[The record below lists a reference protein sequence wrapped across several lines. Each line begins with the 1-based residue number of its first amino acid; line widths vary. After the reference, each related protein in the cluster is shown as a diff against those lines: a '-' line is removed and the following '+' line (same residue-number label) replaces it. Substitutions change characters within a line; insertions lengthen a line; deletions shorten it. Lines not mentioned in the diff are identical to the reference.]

1 MSTGWRHG
9 LHRHLPCSIVQCL
22 MPSLFCT
29 LMAPIAVFAVGMGPQ
44 VDRPDTEAPTAI
56 ERALM
61 ERACVATETVS
72 AASHGH
78 QQCLD
83 AKLLSLRGDFGR
95 DLNRLP
101 ATDRR
106 RIDAAC
112 SSLRALDQRE
122 AYLDCLSA
130 QLTVVHNR
138 QNRGKTPTPE
148 EAVMASAV
156 TPESAALA
164 TSQQIPRASSW
175 GIFAIVG
182 GSAAGLLIVG
192 GVAFVALK
200 PRRTTHPCRVCGV
213 VVADSDLC
221 PTCRHEA
228 AEALRR
234 AAGERAQTR
243 KALEQE
249 ERRQRESEAEE
260 RDKKARDEEEALLR
274 ELELDRKRQEEEEL
288 QRQVQATV
296 SVAAASL
303 PASVEET
310 DVFDPYLVLGVP
322 AEADPDAIRAAYQEA
337 MTRYDPQLVEFLGD
351 EAQAHFKTKAQ
362 SIERAYQML
371 SGAQP

>member
-1 MSTGWRHG
+1 
-9 LHRHLPCSIVQCL
+9 
-22 MPSLFCT
+22 
-29 LMAPIAVFAVGMGPQ
+29 MAPIAVFAVGMGPQ
-44 VDRPDTEAPTAI
+44 ADRPDAEAPTAI

-61 ERACVATETVS
+61 ERACVAIETVS
-72 AASHGH
+72 AESSGH
-78 QQCLD
+78 QHCLD
-83 AKLLSLRGDFGR
+83 AKLLSLRSDFGR
-95 DLNRLP
+95 DLSRLSAP
-101 ATDRR
+101 DRR

-112 SSLRALDQRE
+112 SSLRASDQRE

-148 EAVMASAV
+148 EAAVASAA

-175 GIFAIVG
+175 GGFALVG

-200 PRRTTHPCRVCGV
+200 SRRTTHPCRVCGV

-221 PTCRHEA
+221 QTCRHEA
-228 AEALRR
+228 AEVLRR
-234 AAGERAQTR
+234 AAGERAQTQ
-243 KALEQE
+243 KAREQE
-249 ERRQRESEAEE
+249 ERRQRENEAEE
-260 RDKKARDEEEALLR
+260 RDKKARDEEEARLR
-274 ELELDRKRQEEEEL
+274 ELEVARQRQEEEEL
-288 QRQVQATV
+288 QRQLQETAR
-296 SVAAASL
+296 VAAAAS
-303 PASVEET
+303 PSVEEA
-310 DVFDPYLVLGVP
+310 DVFDPYVVLGVSS
-322 AEADPDAIRAAYQEA
+322 EAGPDAIRAAYQQA
-337 MTRYDPQLVEFLGD
+337 MTKYDPQLVEFLGD

>member
-1 MSTGWRHG
+1 
-9 LHRHLPCSIVQCL
+9 
-22 MPSLFCT
+22 MPSLLCT

-44 VDRPDTEAPTAI
+44 VDRPDAEVPTAI

-83 AKLLSLRGDFGR
+83 AKLLSLRSDFGR
-95 DLNRLP
+95 DLSRLP
-101 ATDRR
+101 APDRR
-106 RIDAAC
+106 RIDTAC
-112 SSLRALDQRE
+112 SSLRASDQRE

-148 EAVMASAV
+148 VAMVVSAA
-156 TPESAALA
+156 TPESAPLA
-164 TSQQIPRASSW
+164 ASQQIPQASSW
-175 GIFAIVG
+175 GTFAIVG

-192 GVAFVALK
+192 SVAFVALK

-234 AAGERAQTR
+234 AAGERAQTQ
-243 KALEQE
+243 KALEHE

-260 RDKKARDEEEALLR
+260 RDKKARDEEEARLR
-274 ELELDRKRQEEEEL
+274 ELELARQRQEEEEL

-296 SVAAASL
+296 GVAAASSS
-303 PASVEET
+303 ASIEET

-322 AEADPDAIRAAYQEA
+322 SEADPDAIRAAYQQA
-337 MTRYDPQLVEFLGD
+337 MNRYDPQLVEFLGD
-351 EAQAHFKTKAQ
+351 EAQAHFKAKAQ

>member
-1 MSTGWRHG
+1 
-9 LHRHLPCSIVQCL
+9 
-22 MPSLFCT
+22 
-29 LMAPIAVFAVGMGPQ
+29 MAPIAVFAVGMGPQ
-44 VDRPDTEAPTAI
+44 VAPHDAEVPTAI

-72 AASHGH
+72 AESYGH
-78 QQCLD
+78 QHCLD
-83 AKLLSLRGDFGR
+83 AKLLSLRSDFGR
-95 DLNRLP
+95 DLSRVS
-101 ATDRR
+101 ASDRR

-112 SSLRALDQRE
+112 SRLRVSDQRE

-138 QNRGKTPTPE
+138 ENHGKTPTPA
-148 EAVMASAV
+148 EAVLASAA
-156 TPESAALA
+156 TPETATVAA
-164 TSQQIPRASSW
+164 SQQRPRASSW
-175 GIFAIVG
+175 GRFALVG

-200 PRRTTHPCRVCGV
+200 SRRTTHPCRVCGV
-213 VVADSDLC
+213 VVVDSDLC

-228 AEALRR
+228 AESLRR
-234 AAGERAQTR
+234 AAGERAQTQ
-243 KALEQE
+243 KALEEE

-260 RDKKARDEEEALLR
+260 RDKKARDEEEARLR
-274 ELELDRKRQEEEEL
+274 ELELARQRQEEEEL

-296 SVAAASL
+296 SVAATPL

-310 DVFDPYLVLGVP
+310 DVFDPYVVLGVP
-322 AEADPDAIRAAYQEA
+322 SEADPDAILAAYQQA
-337 MTRYDPQLVEFLGD
+337 MSKYDPQLVEFLGD

-371 SGAQP
+371 SGAHP

>member
-1 MSTGWRHG
+1 
-9 LHRHLPCSIVQCL
+9 
-22 MPSLFCT
+22 MPSLLCT

-44 VDRPDTEAPTAI
+44 AAPPDAEVPTAI

-72 AASHGH
+72 AESYGH
-78 QQCLD
+78 QRCLD
-83 AKLLSLRGDFGR
+83 AKLLSLRSDFGR
-95 DLNRLP
+95 DLSRVSAP
-101 ATDRR
+101 DRR

-112 SSLRALDQRE
+112 SRLRASDQRE

-130 QLTVVHNR
+130 QLAVVHDR

-148 EAVMASAV
+148 EAVLVSSA
-156 TPESAALA
+156 TPEIAAVA
-164 TSQQIPRASSW
+164 ASQQIRRTSSW
-175 GIFAIVG
+175 GVFALVG

-200 PRRTTHPCRVCGV
+200 SRRTTHPCRVCGV
-213 VVADSDLC
+213 VVVDSDLC

-234 AAGERAQTR
+234 AAGERAQTQ
-243 KALEQE
+243 KVLEEE

-260 RDKKARDEEEALLR
+260 RDKRAREEEETRLR
-274 ELELDRKRQEEEEL
+274 ELELARQRQEDEEL

-296 SVAAASL
+296 SVVATPSR
-303 PASVEET
+303 ASVEET
-310 DVFDPYLVLGVP
+310 DAFDPYVVLGVP
-322 AEADPDAIRAAYQEA
+322 SEADQDAILAAYQQA
-337 MTRYDPQLVEFLGD
+337 MSKYDPQLVEFLGD

-371 SGAQP
+371 SGAHP